1 MVKRASKAGGRVS
14 KGVAGKVVWNP
25 RKDPVVNVGG
35 CTKFKQKCT
44 KSKISQKENKN
55 QSKF

>member
-1 MVKRASKAGGRVS
+1 MMEVSGIQGEAAGR
-14 KGVAGKVVWNP
+14 VVWNP

-55 QSKF
+55 QLKF